1 MQRTSSHF
9 TPKSFCQVKPDLQ
22 FYSLLTIHYSLFT
35 IHYSLFTK
43 KNERLTMK
51 IQSISHNN
59 NTNFQ
64 SLHVTQQAMRKI
76 GPLENDFRFDKK
88 VLKIAEKYEILIDTY
103 NNVSKNW
110 FNKFIALI
118 SGSSDNGGVKFSIQ
132 AGKKIFMNK
141 NGRKELAGIKSQQH
155 ALENMYHSSQVIYGL
170 EEEMERKEQEA
181 FFNVF
186 EKYENEN
193 FYDVHT
199 FSKILDEPVI
209 KENFEDGKL
218 FNYKVDGDN
227 SLLTKFFDIIPTKE
241 NKNEYN
247 HIINRMK
254 MMKNIDYNQKDSFGI
269 SVIEKV
275 MNSENISAL
284 NLLYGTEFPYS
295 KELDAVFNNI
305 SDAYFKEKVRNL
317 NIKFSNP
324 VEAVEL
330 KSEKALDR
338 AIKELESPL
347 CDRKKVIKEI
357 LNVSKSGDYK
367 DKTEPETIKR
377 RRIKIKGS
385 TSFDD
390 FAERLL
396 LDDI

>member
-1 MQRTSSHF
+1 
-9 TPKSFCQVKPDLQ
+9 
-22 FYSLLTIHYSLFT
+22 
-35 IHYSLFTK
+35 
-43 KNERLTMK
+43 MK

-64 SLHVTQQAMRKI
+64 SLHVTQQATRKMC
-76 GPLENDFRFDKK
+76 PLAKDFRLDKK
-88 VLKIAEKYEILIDTY
+88 VLKIAEKYEILVDTY
-103 NNVSKNW
+103 NQVSKNW
-110 FNKFIALI
+110 VNKFIALI

-132 AGKKIFMNK
+132 AGNKIFINK
-141 NGRKELAGIKSQQH
+141 NGRKELTGIKSQQH
-155 ALENMYHSSQVIYGL
+155 ALENMYNASQVIYGL

-227 SLLTKFFDIIPTKE
+227 SLLTKFFDIVPTKE

-247 HIINRMK
+247 HVINRMK

-295 KELDAVFNNI
+295 KELDTVFNNI

-330 KSEKALDR
+330 KSEKALDK

-357 LNVSKSGDYK
+357 LNVSKSEDYR
-367 DKTEPETIKR
+367 DKTEPEIKTR
-377 RRIKIKGS
+377 KTNKIKDS
-385 TSFDD
+385 TNFDD

-396 LDDI
+396 LDLLDDI

>member
-1 MQRTSSHF
+1 
-9 TPKSFCQVKPDLQ
+9 
-22 FYSLLTIHYSLFT
+22 
-35 IHYSLFTK
+35 
-43 KNERLTMK
+43 MK

-110 FNKFIALI
+110 FNKFIASI

-132 AGKKIFMNK
+132 AGKKIFINK
-141 NGRKELAGIKSQQH
+141 KG
-155 ALENMYHSSQVIYGL
+155 
-170 EEEMERKEQEA
+170 RKEQEA
-181 FFNVF
+181 FFNLF

-218 FNYKVDGDN
+218 FNYKVDGDD
-227 SLLTKFFDIIPTKE
+227 SLLTKFFDIIPAKE

-305 SDAYFKEKVRNL
+305 SDVYFKEKVRNL

-377 RRIKIKGS
+377 KRIKIKGS

-396 LDDI
+396 LDVLDDI

>member
-1 MQRTSSHF
+1 
-9 TPKSFCQVKPDLQ
+9 
-22 FYSLLTIHYSLFT
+22 
-35 IHYSLFTK
+35 
-43 KNERLTMK
+43 MK

>member
-1 MQRTSSHF
+1 
-9 TPKSFCQVKPDLQ
+9 
-22 FYSLLTIHYSLFT
+22 
-35 IHYSLFTK
+35 
-43 KNERLTMK
+43 MK

-59 NTNFQ
+59 NPNFQ
-64 SLHVTQQAMRKI
+64 RLHVTQQAMRKM
-76 GPLENDFRFDKK
+76 GALENHFLFDKK
-88 VLKIAEKYEILIDTY
+88 VLKIAEKYEILVDTY
-103 NNVSKNW
+103 NQVSKNW
-110 FNKFIALI
+110 VNKFIALI
-118 SGSSDNGGVKFSIQ
+118 SGTSDREFNNSDAKFSIQ
-132 AGKKIFMNK
+132 AGNKIFINK
-141 NGRKELAGIKSQQH
+141 NGRKELTGIKSQQH
-155 ALENMYHSSQVIYGL
+155 ALENMYNASQVIYGL

-227 SLLTKFFDIIPTKE
+227 SLLTKFFDIVPTKE

-247 HIINRMK
+247 HVINRMK

-295 KELDAVFNNI
+295 KELDTVFNNI

-330 KSEKALDR
+330 KSEKALDK

-357 LNVSKSGDYK
+357 LNVSKSEDYR
-367 DKTEPETIKR
+367 DKTEPEIKTR
-377 RRIKIKGS
+377 KTNKIKDS
-385 TSFDD
+385 TNFDD

-396 LDDI
+396 LDLLDDI

>member
-1 MQRTSSHF
+1 
-9 TPKSFCQVKPDLQ
+9 
-22 FYSLLTIHYSLFT
+22 
-35 IHYSLFTK
+35 
-43 KNERLTMK
+43 MK

-118 SGSSDNGGVKFSIQ
+118 SGASDHEINNGGVKFSIQ

-155 ALENMYHSSQVIYGL
+155 ALENMYSASQVIYGL

-218 FNYKVDGDN
+218 FNYKVDGDD
-227 SLLTKFFDIIPTKE
+227 SLLTKFFNIVPTKE

-247 HIINRMK
+247 HVINIMK
-254 MMKNIDYNQKDSFGI
+254 RMKNIDYNQKDSFGI

-295 KELDAVFNNI
+295 KELDSVFNNI
-305 SDAYFKEKVRNL
+305 SDAYFKEKVQHL

-357 LNVSKSGDYK
+357 LNVSKSGDYR
-367 DKTEPETIKR
+367 DKTEPETITRKTIKIKDNTNFDDFVESCFSDIIETR
-377 RRIKIKGS
+377 KTNKIKGS

>member
-1 MQRTSSHF
+1 
-9 TPKSFCQVKPDLQ
+9 
-22 FYSLLTIHYSLFT
+22 
-35 IHYSLFTK
+35 
-43 KNERLTMK
+43 MK
-51 IQSISHNN
+51 IQSISQNN

-64 SLHVTQQAMRKI
+64 RLHVTQQATRKMC
-76 GPLENDFRFDKK
+76 PLAKDFRFDKK
-88 VLKIAEKYEILIDTY
+88 VLKIAEKYEILVDTY
-103 NNVSKNW
+103 NQVSKNW
-110 FNKFIALI
+110 VNKFIALI
-118 SGSSDNGGVKFSIQ
+118 SGTSDREFNNSDAKFSIQ
-132 AGKKIFMNK
+132 AGNKIFINK

-155 ALENMYHSSQVIYGL
+155 ALEDMYNASQVIYGL

-227 SLLTKFFDIIPTKE
+227 SLLTKFFDIVPTKE

-247 HIINRMK
+247 HVINRMK

-295 KELDAVFNNI
+295 KELDTVFNNI

-330 KSEKALDR
+330 KSEKALDK

-357 LNVSKSGDYK
+357 LNVSKSGDSR
-367 DKTEPETIKR
+367 DKTEPETRTRKS
-377 RRIKIKGS
+377 IKIKDN
-385 TSFDD
+385 TNFDD
-390 FAERLL
+390 FVESCFADIIETTKTNKIKDSTNFDDFVERLL

>member
-1 MQRTSSHF
+1 
-9 TPKSFCQVKPDLQ
+9 
-22 FYSLLTIHYSLFT
+22 
-35 IHYSLFTK
+35 
-43 KNERLTMK
+43 MK

-64 SLHVTQQAMRKI
+64 SLHVTQQATRKMC
-76 GPLENDFRFDKK
+76 PLAKDFRLDKK
-88 VLKIAEKYEILIDTY
+88 VLKIAEKYEILVDTY
-103 NNVSKNW
+103 NQVSKNW
-110 FNKFIALI
+110 VNKFIALI
-118 SGSSDNGGVKFSIQ
+118 SGTSDREFNNSDAKFSIQ
-132 AGKKIFMNK
+132 AGNKIFINK
-141 NGRKELAGIKSQQH
+141 NGRKELTGIKSQQH
-155 ALENMYHSSQVIYGL
+155 ALENMYNASQVIYGL

-227 SLLTKFFDIIPTKE
+227 SLLTKFFDIVPTKE

-247 HIINRMK
+247 HVINRMK

-295 KELDAVFNNI
+295 KELDTVFNNI

-330 KSEKALDR
+330 KSEKALDK

-357 LNVSKSGDYK
+357 LNVSKSEDYR
-367 DKTEPETIKR
+367 DKTEPETITKKTN
-377 RRIKIKGS
+377 KIKDN
-385 TSFDD
+385 TNFDD
-390 FAERLL
+390 FVESCFADIIETTKTNKIKDSTNFDDFVERLL
-396 LDDI
+396 LDVLDDI